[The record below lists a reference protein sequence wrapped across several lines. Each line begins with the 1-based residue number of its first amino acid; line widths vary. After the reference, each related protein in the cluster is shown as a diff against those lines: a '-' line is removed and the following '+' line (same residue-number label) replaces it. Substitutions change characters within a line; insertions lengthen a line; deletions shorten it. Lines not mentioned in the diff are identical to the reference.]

1 MNYKLKVSVI
11 DFGAI
16 PNSEEVQTRAFQAA
30 IDHCFLAGGG
40 EVVVPSGVY
49 VLGDVRVRSN
59 VTLHLLEN
67 AVLKGSKNPKDYRN
81 ILTDKLEPLPESEA
95 TDLHWYAPF
104 EWKKM
109 GGGFKPHLYTAGSYW
124 NYGLIRAAFAENI
137 AIIGEE
143 GSIIDGNNV
152 FDPEGEEDYRGPH
165 AINMHFCRNVLLKG
179 YKVIDSSNWAH
190 AIFQSQKIRFE
201 DLTVLAG
208 HDALHTRSCSDVEMI
223 NCTLITGDDCV
234 AGFDNIDVH
243 VKGCEISSACSAFRY
258 GGYNILVED
267 CHIYGPCKYQ
277 FRGSFTMEEK
287 IAGVHTS
294 TSPKARNNMLS
305 LLTNFVTDDL
315 PVRHA
320 PGKIKFKNC
329 VVENADRFLHL
340 NLSGNEAWQVGHPPK
355 DITFENFKATDVSLG
370 VYCYG
375 DGEVPVTLNF
385 NNVEYS
391 VREGFEKDAVF
402 KVAYF
407 DEINLKDVKIE
418 NFDGET
424 LIKTWS
430 EGGKV
435 NTENFSCNIKENGLI
450 NEATEDFQCCPI

>member
-1 MNYKLKVSVI
+1 MAEKLVVSVK
-11 DFGAI
+11 DFGAVADI
-16 PNSEEVQTRAFQAA
+16 DAVQTTAFQAA
-30 IDHCFLAGGG
+30 IDHCFVNGGG
-40 EVVVPSGVY
+40 EVQVPEGTY
-49 VLGDVRVRSN
+49 ILGDIRIRSN

-95 TDLHWYAPF
+95 TDAHWYGPF
-104 EWKKM
+104 EWIKM
-109 GGGFKPHLYTAGSYW
+109 GGGFKVHLYTAGSYW

-137 AIIGEE
+137 ALIGEK
-143 GSIIDGNNV
+143 GSLIDGNNV
-152 FDPEGEEDYRGPH
+152 FDPEGEEDYRGPY
-165 AINMHFCRNVLLKG
+165 AVNMHFCKNVVLKG
-179 YKVIDSSNWAH
+179 YTVKDCSNWAH
-190 AIFQSQKIRFE
+190 AIFQSEKIRFE

-208 HDALHTRSCSDVEMI
+208 HDALHTRSCSDVEML

-234 AGFDNIDVH
+234 AGFDNINVL

-277 FRGSFTMEEK
+277 FRGTFTREEK
-287 IAGVHTS
+287 IAGVYTS
-294 TSPKARNNMLS
+294 SSPRARNNMLS
-305 LLTNFVTDDL
+305 LLTNFVTNDL

-320 PGKIKFKNC
+320 PGKIVFRNC
-329 VVENADRFLHL
+329 TVQNADRFLHL

-355 DITFENFKATDVSLG
+355 DITFENIKATGISLG

-385 NNVEYS
+385 ENVEYS
-391 VREGFEKDAVF
+391 VREGFENDAVF
-402 KVAYF
+402 KVAHF
-407 DEINLKDVKIE
+407 DEINLKNVKIT
-418 NFDGET
+418 NFVGDT

-430 EGGKV
+430 DGGKV
-435 NTENFSCNIKENGLI
+435 NTENFECDLKENGLI
-450 NEATEDFQCCPI
+450 NKAEEEFKCNAI